1 MASQWCRYVPGS
13 HLRPHVQGGATIEP
27 FIDGEEVEQLG
38 EERQWHAKAGDAL
51 LWYPPHP
58 TPLLCTHPS
67 CAHAIPNRAAPL
79 RRDNRI
85 VHGRGPNTS
94 ASPRY
99 SFSFFHCRSWVK
111 PLQDFTR
118 SIPPALV
125 AE

>member
-58 TPLLCTHPS
+58 TPSYAPTPLVRTRSRPC
-67 CAHAIPNRAAPL
+67 RAL